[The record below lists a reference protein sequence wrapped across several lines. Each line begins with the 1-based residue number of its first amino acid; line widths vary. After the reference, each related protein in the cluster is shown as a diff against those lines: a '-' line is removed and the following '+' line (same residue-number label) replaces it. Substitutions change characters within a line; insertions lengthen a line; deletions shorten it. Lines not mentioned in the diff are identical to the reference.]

1 MIAVNDP
8 IEFREIVDSRPI
20 AVVLCFVTRVH
31 GPDLIDLGWLGDG
44 GVHPDVAD
52 DGSRPAHRR
61 TNVARIGVILGGDGF
76 SNTPQPRQHT
86 QWVKR

>member
-8 IEFREIVDSRPI
+8 IEFREIVDGRPL
-20 AVVLCFVTRVH
+20 AVVLAYCTKVH
-31 GPDLIDLGWLGDG
+31 SADCIDIGWRGDG
-44 GVHPDVAD
+44 GYHPDVAD